1 MKSNFF
7 KTVCFLFSLTVLIS
21 CGSSTKKSSTSKN
34 MSNSTDFIEASYNV
48 ISFNQQNAENYNLSI
63 MVSPKEN
70 LITGFSGCN
79 NFQYTYTL
87 KGEKLDLGLVVTSDM
102 YCEETQKLENEF
114 LGQVSKSTRFS
125 IDGDELILTNE
136 KKEVLVKAKRI
147 E

>member
-1 MKSNFF
+1 MSY
-7 KTVCFLFSLTVLIS
+7 
-21 CGSSTKKSSTSKN
+21 STE
-34 MSNSTDFIEASYNV
+34 FIEASYNV
-48 ISFNQQNAENYNLSI
+48 ISFNQRNAENYNLSI

-87 KGEKLDLGLVVTSDM
+87 EGEKLDLGIVVTSDM
-102 YCEETQKLENEF
+102 YCEETKKLENEF
-114 LGQVSKSTRFS
+114 LGQVSKSTRFA

-147 E
+147 D